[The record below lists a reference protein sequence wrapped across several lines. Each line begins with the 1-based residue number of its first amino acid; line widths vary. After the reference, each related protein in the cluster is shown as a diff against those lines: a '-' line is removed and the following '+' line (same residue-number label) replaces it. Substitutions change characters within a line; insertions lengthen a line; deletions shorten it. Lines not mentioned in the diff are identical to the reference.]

1 MRHRFNIPA
10 LIVLISAFMFQADAA
25 ETDVTK
31 IVQFPPGN
39 YLCNLLIHGKEQKL
53 NFEVKGDEL
62 VCVNATEKG
71 MIGLRGKHQLLG
83 GNGVFQVQLRGGA
96 FGATQFWVFNKDG
109 SITIKEIP
117 DRGEK
122 QRGVPVKGKS
132 LDK

>member
-1 MRHRFNIPA
+1 MRK
-10 LIVLISAFMFQADAA
+10 LIKIAHLFILTSLITLQSLAA
-25 ETDVTK
+25 EVDVTK
-31 IVQFPPGN
+31 ITQFPPGN

-62 VCVNATEKG
+62 VCVNASEKG
-71 MIGLRGKHQLLG
+71 MIGLKGRTQLLG

-96 FGATQFWVFNKDG
+96 FQATQFWVFNKDG
-109 SITIKEIP
+109 SVTIKEIP

-122 QRGVPVKGKS
+122 QRGVPVKGKT

>member
-1 MRHRFNIPA
+1 MRNRLNIPA
-10 LIVLISAFMFQADAA
+10 LIVLISAFIFPSEAA

-39 YLCNLLIHGKEQKL
+39 YLCSLLIQGKDQKL
-53 NFEVKGDEL
+53 NFEVKGEEL

-96 FGATQFWVFNKDG
+96 FAATQFWVFNKDG

-122 QRGVPVKGKS
+122 QRAVTVNGKT
-132 LDK
+132 LDP